1 MKNVTVAKYAG
12 FCFGVERA
20 IKTVYDIIKE
30 QSGSRIYTLGK
41 IIHNPIVTEELEA
54 KGVRIISIDDIDSIV
69 KSAEKDNPAVI
80 IVRTHGVTRDI
91 SEKLAKS
98 AEDNPYFSFVDCTCP
113 YVKKIH
119 NIVNDNS
126 DADTLTVVFGDSK
139 HPEVEGIKSYANGD
153 VETVLFEEDI
163 EKMAS
168 RRKIEPA
175 KTIMVSQTTQN
186 LFECKKSQ
194 KKLKKLYTNTKI
206 FDTICSV
213 TENRQKETEELSSKV
228 DIMVII
234 GGADSS
240 NTNKLFHIAKENCRH
255 AIMIERVS
263 ELDEYDFSEYNNIGI
278 TAGASTPDS
287 IIQEVRR
294 KMSEELKNVGE
305 ENFAQML
312 EESFKTLNTGDVVTG
327 TVIAVSS
334 NEIHVDLGAK
344 VTGILSYDDITDEPG
359 IKLEE
364 VFKVGD
370 TVQAIAVRVSDVDG
384 VAVLS
389 KKKIDAKNKWS
400 SIVAAY
406 ESGEI
411 LEGRYVE
418 VVKGGVIMSIDGVRV
433 FVPAS
438 HTTVPRDGDLTTVN
452 GKRAKVKIIEIDEA
466 KHRAKASER
475 VVVREERKK
484 AEAEFWANIEVG
496 KHYVGEIKS
505 LTSYGAFVDLGCGI
519 DGMVHV
525 TELSW
530 QRIKNPAQVVAVGQ
544 KIEVFVKEFDA
555 EKRRIAL
562 GYKTEESNPWTLFTN
577 QYNVGDVVKVK
588 IVSLMPFGAFAQILP
603 GADGLIHIS
612 QIADRKIDKP
622 GDVLTVGEE
631 VEAKIVSVDEEKHQ
645 IGLSIRALIAPAEE
659 AVEEEEQ
666 EDGETLVY
674 SDEAPIEGQND
685 AE

>member
-1 MKNVTVAKYAG
+1 MKTVDVAKYAG

-20 IKTVYDIIKE
+20 VKTVYDIVNTEKKA
-30 QSGSRIYTLGK
+30 RIYTLGK
-41 IIHNPIVTEELEA
+41 IIHNPIVTEELEK
-54 KGVRIISIDDIDSIV
+54 KGVKIITQDDIEAVAQNATADS
-69 KSAEKDNPAVI
+69 PAVVI
-80 IVRTHGVTRDI
+80 IRTHGVVKSI
-91 SEKLAKS
+91 SDQLEMLSKQ
-98 AEDNPYFSFVDCTCP
+98 NPHFRAVDCTCP

-119 NIVNDNS
+119 KIVSENS
-126 DADTLTVVFGDSK
+126 TPNGLTIIFGDQK
-139 HPEVEGIKSYANGD
+139 HPEVKGIESYANGN
-153 VETVLFEEDI
+153 VRVVLNENDINQVFEDFSDNSTPI
-163 EKMAS
+163 
-168 RRKIEPA
+168 IL
-175 KTIMVSQTTQN
+175 VSQTTQN
-186 LFECKKSQ
+186 MAEWKKSQ
-194 KKLKKLYTNTKI
+194 KKLNLLYTNTKI

-213 TENRQKETEELSSKV
+213 TENRQKETMELSAKV
-228 DIMVII
+228 DLMVVI

-240 NTNKLFHIAKENCRH
+240 NTNKLFDIARCQCANTV
-255 AIMIERVS
+255 MIERVCQ
-263 ELDEYDFSEYNNIGI
+263 LDKIDFSKYKKIGI

-294 KMSEELKNVGE
+294 KMSEELKFENG
-305 ENFAQML
+305 ENFAELL

-327 TVIAVSS
+327 TVISVSN

-359 IKLEE
+359 INLEE

-370 TVQAIAVRVSDVDG
+370 TVEAIALRVSDVDG
-384 VAVLS
+384 VATLS

-418 VVKGGVIMSIDGVRV
+418 VVKGGIIMSIEGVRV

-438 HTTVPRDGDLTTVN
+438 HTTVPRDGDLTVLN
-452 GKRAKVKIIEIDEA
+452 GKREKVKIIEIDETRR
-466 KHRAKASER
+466 RAKASAR
-475 VVVREERKK
+475 IVAREERKK
-484 AEAEFWANIEVG
+484 AEAEFWASIEVG

-525 TELSW
+525 SELSW

-544 KIEVFVKEFDA
+544 KIEVFVKEFNA
-555 EKRRIAL
+555 ETKRISL

-577 QYNVGDVVKVK
+577 QYAVGDVATVK
-588 IVSLMPFGAFAQILP
+588 IVSFMPFGAFAQILP

-612 QIADRKIDKP
+612 QIADKKIDKP
-622 GDVLTVGEE
+622 ADVLEIGQE
-631 VEAKIVSVDEEKHQ
+631 VEAKITDIDEENHR
-645 IGLSIRALIAPAEE
+645 ISLSIRALLQPEE
-659 AVEEEEQ
+659 EVVAEEQ
-666 EDGETLVY
+666 EAAAETLVY